1 MITVIIPTYRNAK
14 YLDLCLKSIT
24 ENSVLDSTQVI
35 AVIDGYVEENQAVMD
50 KYPNVGFLPFEQN
63 MGMQY
68 AINAGVMQA
77 STEFVFVIN
86 DDNVFPTR
94 WDERLQRMVDSI
106 RGANTVMTV
115 NQIEPTGPG
124 MFRFPVL
131 DLGQS
136 ADSFQYEK
144 FLTEEVKYSNETVVT
159 PGGRI
164 FPFIMSKKHYL
175 AVGGFD
181 TFYNSPNICDWDFFL
196 KLELLKFTFFRTSA
210 IHLYHFGSVSTKK
223 NAESATFRAKEQA
236 AVEQYVWKWG
246 TPPHNEPA
254 TNSKIPPNKQF
265 RGFVV

>member
-1 MITVIIPTYRNAK
+1 MITVIIPTYRNPK

-35 AVIDGYVEENQAVMD
+35 VVVDGYVEENQAVMD
-50 KYPNVGFLPFEQN
+50 KYPTVGFLPFEQN

-86 DDNVFPTR
+86 DDNVFPSR
-94 WDERLQRMVDSI
+94 WDERLERTTNTI
-106 RGANTVMTV
+106 RGANSVITV

-136 ADSFQYEK
+136 VESFDYDR
-144 FLTEEVKYSNETVVT
+144 FLIEEVKYSNEMVIT

-164 FPFIMSKKHYL
+164 FPFIMNKKHYM

-196 KLELLKFTFFRTSA
+196 KLELLNFTFFRTSA
-210 IHLYHFGSVSTKK
+210 VHLYHFGSVSTKK
-223 NAESATFRAKEQA
+223 NAESAAFRAKEQA
-236 AVEQYVWKWG
+236 AIEQYVWKWG
-246 TPPHNEPA
+246 TPPHNESG

-265 RGFVV
+265 RGFVA